1 LKSQSGSINLIVVV
15 FLAILISSLTM
26 AVNIGYLLSQ
36 RGNLQKLVDQ
46 AALAATQEIELAA
59 YYQNGLSKP
68 IKLDLEKSQ
77 KVALNFIEKNSKFS
91 NRVSTEVTVIA
102 NEISLN
108 SQVQIELPLAPAII
122 NFPVRASASAQL
134 IPGF

>member
-1 LKSQSGSINLIVVV
+1 
-15 FLAILISSLTM
+15 M

-59 YYQNGLSKP
+59 YYQNGLSQP
-68 IKLDLEKSQ
+68 IKLDAEKSQ

-91 NRVSTEVTVIA
+91 NLVSTEVTVIA